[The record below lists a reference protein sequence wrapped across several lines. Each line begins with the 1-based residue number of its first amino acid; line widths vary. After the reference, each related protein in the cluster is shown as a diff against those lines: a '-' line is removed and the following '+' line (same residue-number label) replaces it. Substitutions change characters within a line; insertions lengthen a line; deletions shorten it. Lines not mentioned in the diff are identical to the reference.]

1 MQSAEAFETRTYHKV
16 DIPLIPFL
24 FLCYMLAY
32 PDRVNVGFAKLRM
45 LKDPHRCSPA
55 IFHDSGQAPFSLF
68 TTQTSLFDS
77 RLFPSAKPL
86 STLNPAI

>member
-45 LKDPHRCSPA
+45 LIRTDVPQLFFMIPVRHRFHCSPRKLPSSTQ
-55 IFHDSGQAPFSLF
+55 DCSLP
-68 TTQTSLFDS
+68 QS
-77 RLFPSAKPL
+77 PL
-86 STLNPAI
+86 VH